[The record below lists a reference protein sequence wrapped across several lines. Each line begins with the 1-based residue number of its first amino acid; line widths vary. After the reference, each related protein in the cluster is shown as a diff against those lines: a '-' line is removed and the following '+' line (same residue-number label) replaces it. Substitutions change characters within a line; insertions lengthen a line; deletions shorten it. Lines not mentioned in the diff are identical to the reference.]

1 MKMRDYPNMS
11 YCMFQNTEAAMAQIL
26 DAMRNAEATDGLASF
41 YKDLS
46 REERNSLQALMHA
59 CEEYLEAT
67 EALMEDLEAE

>member
-26 DAMRNAEATDGLASF
+26 DAMRNAAAADGLASF

-46 REERNSLQALMHA
+46 REERNSLQALVHA

-67 EALMEDLEAE
+67 EVLMEDLEAE

>member
-1 MKMRDYPNMS
+1 MRDYPNMS

-26 DAMRNAEATDGLASF
+26 DAMRNAAAADGLASF

-46 REERNSLQALMHA
+46 REERNSLQALVHA

-67 EALMEDLEAE
+67 EVLMEDLEAE